1 MHANSEITPKTWRQQ
16 VHSIEQMHN
25 INCPI
30 KEYFLGYIKIKIF
43 FIQHTKQ
50 NLESLWAISFNFDVF
65 LIYFKFSWSYRFQ
78 ISIKLKAFI
87 LEIEI
92 TPKDYQDDHLKC
104 HILLWIKFNKPRVP
118 LNNLSKWEKLTTSN
132 RVTKQILETGP
143 IQKPI
148 KLISL
153 EKSKEANYK

>member
-1 MHANSEITPKTWRQQ
+1 M
-16 VHSIEQMHN
+16 
-25 INCPI
+25 
-30 KEYFLGYIKIKIF
+30 
-43 FIQHTKQ
+43 
-50 NLESLWAISFNFDVF
+50 
-65 LIYFKFSWSYRFQ
+65 
-78 ISIKLKAFI
+78 AFI

-92 TPKDYQDDHLKC
+92 TPKDYQDDQLKC

-118 LNNLSKWEKLTTSN
+118 LNNLRKREKLTKSN

-153 EKSKEANYK
+153 EKSKEANYKQI